1 MDPIRKGFGMRL
13 KAARL
18 NKQMSQTQ
26 VGQRFGVGK
35 ETVSAWE
42 TGRGDPGVY
51 RLRELAKLYDVSAD
65 ALLWENSLSNEAM
78 QLAAQYDGLT
88 GEQQRTL
95 RAVWMAYVTQSA
107 KGGENLPLPPG
118 DFPTSTDEPASSVDD
133 DGADLFISG
142 PRRKQERKRA

>member
-65 ALLWENSLSNEAM
+65 ALLWENALSNEAM
-78 QLAAQYDGLT
+78 QLAAEFDGLNE
-88 GEQQRTL
+88 EQRRTL
-95 RAVWMAYVTQSA
+95 RAVWMAYVTQTA
-107 KGGENLPLPPG
+107 IGGENLPPAPSPVTEVKGSTIPP
-118 DFPTSTDEPASSVDD
+118 DLRDLLVNTSKP
-133 DGADLFISG
+133 G
-142 PRRKQERKRA
+142 ERKKA